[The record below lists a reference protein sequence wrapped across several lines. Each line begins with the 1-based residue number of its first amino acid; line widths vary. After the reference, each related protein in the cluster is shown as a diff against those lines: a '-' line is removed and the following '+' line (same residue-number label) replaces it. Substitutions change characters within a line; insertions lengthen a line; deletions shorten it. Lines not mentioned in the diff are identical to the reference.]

1 MVLTHGDDAME
12 LRNEFSVAA
21 PVERAWAVL
30 TDVETIAPCL
40 PGAKLEE
47 IDGDEYRGT
56 VKVKVGPITASYKGV
71 ASFVEQDEAARRVVL
86 KGDGRDTRGQGTAS
100 ALITAQMEPDGADA
114 TKVTVTTDVTITGK
128 VAQFGRGVMAD
139 VSGKLM
145 AQFAENLAA
154 VVDAPAEPEQ
164 RAVTADTEQHPV
176 TADTD
181 HHPVTAG
188 SVIAEALLSEGGE
201 PPAPD
206 SLAPETHLS
215 EPEAPART
223 GVRTVDLPEPEPID
237 LLGTAGAPLAKRV
250 VPALG
255 GLALLLLLIRVL
267 RRRS

>member
-12 LRNEFSVAA
+12 LSNEFSVAA

-30 TDVETIAPCL
+30 TDVEAIAPCL

-47 IDGDEYRGT
+47 VDGDEYRGT

-71 ASFVEQDEAARRVVL
+71 ATFVEQDEAGRRVVL
-86 KGDGRDTRGQGTAS
+86 QGDGRDTRGQGTAS
-100 ALITAQMEPDGADA
+100 ALITAQLEPDGADA

-154 VVDAPAEPEQ
+154 VVDAPPEDAASAEPQ
-164 RAVTADTEQHPV
+164 
-176 TADTD
+176 
-181 HHPVTAG
+181 HHPVTAEA
-188 SVIAEALLSEGGE
+188 VIAEALLSEGSE

-206 SLAPETHLS
+206 SLAPEEHLS
-215 EPEAPART
+215 PPADRPAPEPRKL
-223 GVRTVDLPEPEPID
+223 DLPDPEPID
-237 LLGTAGAPLAKRV
+237 LLGTAGAPLAKRI
-250 VPALG
+250 VPVLG

>member
-12 LRNEFSVAA
+12 LSNEFSVAA

-47 IDGDEYRGT
+47 VEGDEYRGT

-100 ALITAQMEPDGADA
+100 ALITAQLEPDGAGA

-145 AQFAENLAA
+145 AQFAENLAG
-154 VVDAPAEPEQ
+154 VVDAPAEPEP
-164 RAVTADTEQHPV
+164 HPV
-176 TADTD
+176 TAEAE
-181 HHPVTAG
+181 HHPVTAEA
-188 SVIAEALLSEGGE
+188 VIAEALLSEGNE

-206 SLAPETHLS
+206 SLAPEEHLTQPTAS
-215 EPEAPART
+215 APATARK
-223 GVRTVDLPEPEPID
+223 VDLPEPEPID